1 MMAIRFVMHADEKLT
16 AFLELESALLAA
28 TPGQLSRQQQQQQ
41 QHLRLRR
48 RDREKVTEGE
58 TPPASPRRSKPAM
71 AFAMEKSFASNLQ
84 SVFKTKAAAAPKM
97 SQSSLN
103 LNSDPQSVSRH

>member
-41 QHLRLRR
+41 HLRLRR
-48 RDREKVTEGE
+48 RDREKVTEGK

-84 SVFKTKAAAAPKM
+84 SVFKTKALRLQK
-97 SQSSLN
+97 
-103 LNSDPQSVSRH
+103 